1 MLRVGPSEW
10 GWTRSRDR
18 DRDHTRI
25 EGRRPRAR
33 HYRRRRGRRWPR
45 AVPAAWPPRHPPRL
59 YRLGGG
65 SWRRGVDSVKRMT
78 VRRVI
83 VDHVL
88 FVVEDL
94 AASRRLYTAAL
105 APLGHEELYVQE
117 DCVSYGAEDLD
128 DFSICPRG
136 ARDHGGSWCVLR
148 RRSRG
153 RRRLLRGRRREPRNN
168 ARRARRVDAWH
179 APDPVVDAPH
189 GASVP

>member
-1 MLRVGPSEW
+1 MGTEAQP
-10 GWTRSRDR
+10 RSRPRSPPDR
-18 DRDHTRI
+18 RTS
-25 EGRRPRAR
+25 PSSKTLPKKT
-33 HYRRRRGRRWPR
+33 WP
-45 AVPAAWPPRHPPRL
+45 AVASGGTCRVAPRHPPRL

-117 DCVSYGAEDLD
+117 DCVSYG
-128 DFSICPRG
+128 PR
-136 ARDHGGSWCVLR
+136 SWTT
-148 RRSRG
+148 
-153 RRRLLRGRRREPRNN
+153 
-168 ARRARRVDAWH
+168 
-179 APDPVVDAPH
+179 
-189 GASVP
+189 